1 MNNKLSGSDF
11 REEELF
17 RRFLEKEKNHTD
29 ASIFDADF
37 ENEVSAIEK
46 NSEFNEAD
54 ADTKEKKR
62 ELLSDLILRLPK
74 NKESYKGILGKIR
87 YAFQSDHIRCL
98 ASVSPTSS
106 LPISTTSVRAYP
118 APSLYLT

>member
-37 ENEVSAIEK
+37 EK
-46 NSEFNEAD
+46 EASPDEEIAECGEDD
-54 ADTKEKKR
+54 AGTEEKKTD
-62 ELLSDLILRLPK
+62 LLSDLILRFPK
-74 NKESYKGILGKIR
+74 NKESYKGFFGKIR
-87 YAFQSDHIRCL
+87 YGFHFITDEDKKQVEETINPN
-98 ASVSPTSS
+98 VQ
-106 LPISTTSVRAYP
+106 
-118 APSLYLT
+118 